1 MAYSNSLAIVLA
13 AQTLNVWRLLLRS
26 PGAVAPRIV
35 LLLLAC
41 LGSLP
46 ILAEKAD
53 ADKPINLEADKVTL
67 DDVNKVSLFE
77 GNVVMTQGTLRI
89 AADKVTVK
97 QDKDGFQY
105 ATALGKQVAFKTK
118 RDGVDEYVEG
128 FADRVEFDGKADKI
142 ELFNHAMLK
151 RNLDELHGNYISY
164 DSKTEFFLVNNGTT
178 AGGSVGKPQD
188 RVRAVL
194 QPKTKAGAASPS
206 PAPLKPET
214 GIATPRSESR

>member
-1 MAYSNSLAIVLA
+1 MGRPGKLEIVLGA
-13 AQTLNVWRLLLRS
+13 KPLNVWRTLLRW
-26 PGAVAPRIV
+26 PGASAPRM
-35 LLLLAC
+35 LLPLFVC
-41 LGSLP
+41 LGSVP
-46 ILAEKAD
+46 VLAEKAD
-53 ADKPINLEADKVTL
+53 RDKPINLEADKVTL
-67 DDVNKVSLFE
+67 DDINKVSLFE

-118 RDGVDEYVEG
+118 RDGLEEYVEG
-128 FADRVEFDGKADKI
+128 FADRVEFDGKTDKI

-164 DSKTEFFLVNNGTT
+164 DSKTEFFLVNNG
-178 AGGSVGKPQD
+178 AAPGGSAGKPQD

-194 QPKTKAGAASPS
+194 QPKTKAGAASPPS
-206 PAPLKPET
+206 APLKPET
-214 GIATPRSESR
+214 GIATPPR